1 MNVNNLPTNFRRKGE
16 APFSSGKNRLKSDVF
31 LCLLSSVICLLFA
44 GFLLACTPSPV
55 RQQLN
60 RAEETMETD
69 FRAASTLLDSIDSS
83 SLRGEEQAIYAI
95 LRFQTDYKADK
106 HITDSLPLIATH
118 YYGIP
123 HRKNYHAAMAWYSL
137 GCYYSMVPT
146 DSLAINAY
154 LNALDLFPDSTCR
167 YYRLSLQ
174 NLGLFYLSKNMLDR
188 AMTCFKHYYNLA
200 EKANNARDMNLAN
213 YYLGD
218 TEMKEMKNFPKA
230 DSLFVEVLKSPPSD
244 IVEWRS
250 TLNRAKI
257 KIFYDRDYEAALEL
271 IDQYRK
277 LMNNDKF
284 FGGGYAYMGMCYQN
298 LNQLDSAFYYFDKAR
313 ISRNIY
319 GQYNTYRGLT
329 EVSLLKK
336 GETEIYDYFDKFRS
350 VVDSILNDRD
360 TQNISSLSIAHELE
374 NRKKEYKSNLLT
386 LGIALLLLLVIAL
399 LVADSRRKKMKL
411 KYDQQLNDI
420 KQRYIRQNI
429 NEEDTDSDVSP
440 HPSSLSLQQERIAL
454 YRQRYAR
461 SPWVHYFHVHQPDI
475 KDRKYMSQEDVE
487 KFRPF
492 LNSLF
497 VDLFVDMIKENGTL
511 NSPDLEFCAMT
522 LLGFKAEQIAYYT
535 HSSPQY
541 SYNRHYRL
549 KEKLTPDW
557 YQFIFAKSAE

>member
-60 RAEETMETD
+60 RAEEMMETD

-123 HRKNYHAAMAWYSL
+123 HRKNYHAAMGWYSL
-137 GCYYSMVPT
+137 GCSSGQL

-174 NLGLFYLSKNMLDR
+174 NLGQHYLNKNMLDYATATFR
-188 AMTCFKHYYNLA
+188 HYYNLA
-200 EKANNARDMNLAN
+200 QMAGDRRDMNYAN
-213 YYLGD
+213 FFLGD
-218 TEMKEMKNFPKA
+218 TEMRKMKNFPKA

-244 IVEWRS
+244 VIEWRS
-250 TLNRAKI
+250 TFNRAKI
-257 KIFYDRDYEAALEL
+257 KITYNKDYEAALEL
-271 IDQYRK
+271 IAQYRK
-277 LMNNDKF
+277 LLNNDKF
-284 FGGGYAYMGMCYQN
+284 FGAGDCAKGLCYQN
-298 LNQLDSAFYYFDKAR
+298 LNQLDSALFYYNKALR
-313 ISRNIY
+313 SKDIWTQLSAY
-319 GQYNTYRGLT
+319 KGLT
-329 EVSLLKK
+329 ETSLLENK
-336 GETEIYDYFDKFRS
+336 ETEVYDYFQNYINALDTIFKQ
-350 VVDSILNDRD
+350 RD
-360 TQNISSLSIAHELE
+360 IEHISSLSIVHELE

-386 LGIALLLLLVIAL
+386 LGIALLSLLVIAL

-557 YQFIFAKSAE
+557 YQFIFGKSAE